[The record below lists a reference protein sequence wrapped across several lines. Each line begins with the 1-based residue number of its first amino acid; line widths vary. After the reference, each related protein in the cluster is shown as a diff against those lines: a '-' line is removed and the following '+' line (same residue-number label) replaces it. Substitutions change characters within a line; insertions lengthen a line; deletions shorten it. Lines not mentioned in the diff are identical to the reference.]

1 MRFIT
6 NSVALLENGIHYL
19 LLWSTSY
26 FIPAFKNLLYRKTR
40 LQVTYATEIK
50 VAWTPCQPSTQ
61 TLA

>member
-40 LQVTYATEIK
+40 LQVIYATEIK
-50 VAWTPCQPSTQ
+50 VA
-61 TLA
+61 